1 MAVAFS
7 MMLMIDKKLW
17 DGGLNS
23 FLLLKG
29 GRHAKKSLEN
39 KVLHYIKNTSTSV
52 HPECSLHARKL
63 C

>member
-17 DGGLNS
+17 DGGLNF

-29 GRHAKKSLEN
+29 GRHAKKKFRKQSITLY
-39 KVLHYIKNTSTSV
+39 KKYFYISS
-52 HPECSLHARKL
+52 P
-63 C
+63 